1 MSTLLFQLG
10 DSAEEISQPSQ
21 ALRSSLPSYLA
32 HPFIWILFPCLFGRN
47 QSKQNKSPPP
57 KKNRVPIAVKMNK
70 FSSDQYLEGSKWCVD
85 EKYSV
90 VLFLLEVKMFG
101 TKYT

>member
-1 MSTLLFQLG
+1 M
-10 DSAEEISQPSQ
+10 
-21 ALRSSLPSYLA
+21 
-32 HPFIWILFPCLFGRN
+32 
-47 QSKQNKSPPP
+47 
-57 KKNRVPIAVKMNK
+57 AVKMSK

-85 EKYSV
+85 EKYSI